1 MNQPKYQIVIWW
13 SDAPGDEVFIATV
26 PELPRCMAHGDTHQ
40 EAFENI
46 MEAMQGYLE
55 VAEEDGALIPQPHRS
70 FVPMQDGFDWVNPQ
84 AAPQSP
90 TLQSLKPKTT
100 AQKSTS
106 RAKRAA
112 NKSHV
117 HA

>member
-13 SDAPGDEVFIATV
+13 SDAPGDGVFIAAV
-26 PELPRCMAHGDTHQ
+26 PELPRCMAHGHTHQ

-55 VAEEDGALIPQPHRS
+55 VAEEDSVPVPQPRRD
-70 FVPMQDGFDWVNPQ
+70 FIPMQHGFDWVNLEP
-84 AAPQSP
+84 APQIL
-90 TLQSLKPKTT
+90 TLQFPKSET
-100 AQKSTS
+100 ATKKSTS